1 MGNFKSSEKKVGF
14 MRAFALGVVFFCV
27 LQIGNTAPA
36 FHFPLILEA
45 LCLICAAIMLWQTD
59 SGLLRKPLHK
69 TLRMVLLGLGSLAAL
84 QVLRSAWAF
93 LSLFETPVCRLMP
106 GAVQKLE
113 CILQMEAAANP
124 GIRQLTYSLAAAGL
138 FAATSLGSVLQ
149 ASTLRR
155 FLGGGLLI
163 STLMAGITLLRY
175 YGLVDWVLPQWFFI
189 NEFGPACLFIQNPSW
204 IWPWCTPWICYALWQ
219 VLSEDRQQNW
229 LRFYSLVCALL
240 LILFSISSSQR
251 GAVLQVLVAG
261 GAGLLALVFW
271 GSWKNHVSTRTYFIL
286 GTVGFLLAASAISAF
301 FFKPEF
307 INQLLSGIGIHT
319 RVGGGESSLSK
330 ERLEMWHIAWQGV
343 QDAFWLGHGQG
354 SWTREFGKI
363 AQAAGQPGLIF
374 DTAHNFFVQS
384 LFELG
389 ALHTLLIV
397 GFFVFVLFRIGKG
410 IFQKEGAGKKSW
422 YWAVCAAYAVILA
435 VQEVDFV
442 RSSHYQ
448 HAIFWGFLFGQSTAV
463 ASAAEEKAEH
473 TLELKTESWK
483 FRAFRLGTGLVLIS
497 AVGLTALSLFG
508 FSLAGY
514 QYEANARNGYNPK
527 VRWLGSFGTLNYVLP
542 RADEKNPVARFRV
555 LKSFATEYAVLS
567 AQGWKQVPI
576 ANPEAGASFIDI
588 PVSSGFQLP
597 SVIKFNNAQNDYGR
611 HISVLVA
618 WPPEIIEG
626 QP

>member
-1 MGNFKSSEKKVGF
+1 

-36 FHFPLILEA
+36 FHFPLVLEA
-45 LCLICAAIMLWQTD
+45 LCLVCAAILLWQTD
-59 SGLLRKPLHK
+59 SGFFRKPLHK
-69 TLRMVLLGLGSLAAL
+69 TLRMFLLGIGSLAAL

-93 LSLFETPVCRLMP
+93 SNLLETPVCRLMP

-138 FAATSLGSVLQ
+138 FAATGLSSELK

-155 FLGGGLLI
+155 FLCGGLLI
-163 STLMAGITLLRY
+163 SALMAGITLLRY
-175 YGLVDWVLPQWFFI
+175 YGLVDWALPQWFFI

-204 IWPWCTPWICYALWQ
+204 IWPWCTPWIAYALWLAASAHGAQ
-219 VLSEDRQQNW
+219 LQR
-229 LRFYSLVCALL
+229 
-240 LILFSISSSQR
+240 ILFLACAVLLMLYSISSGQR
-251 GAVLQVLVAG
+251 GAVLQLLVAG
-261 GAGLLALVFW
+261 AAGAVGYLLFGTWRKRVSKATFTFVLSLGVIAAGSLVWAYFFAPEVIHQTLLGLGL
-271 GSWKNHVSTRTYFIL
+271 R
-286 GTVGFLLAASAISAF
+286 
-301 FFKPEF
+301 
-307 INQLLSGIGIHT
+307 T
-319 RVGGGESSLSK
+319 RVGGGGSSLSH
-330 ERLEMWHIAWQGV
+330 ERLQMWHMAWQGI
-343 QDAFWLGHGQG
+343 QDTFWLGHGQG

-397 GFFVFVLFRIGKG
+397 SFFVFVLFRIGQG

-442 RSSHYQ
+442 RSSYYQ
-448 HAIFWGFLFGQSTAV
+448 HAIFWGFLFGQSNAV
-463 ASAAEEKAEH
+463 ASAAEEKADH
-473 TLELKTESWK
+473 TLELKIESLK
-483 FRAFRLGTGLVLIS
+483 FRVFRLGTVLVLLS
-497 AVGLTALSLFG
+497 AIGLTALSLLG

-555 LKSFATEYAVLS
+555 LKSFATEYSVLS
-567 AQGWKQVPI
+567 THGWKQVPI
-576 ANPEAGASFIDI
+576 ANPDAGASFIDI

-597 SVIKFNNAQNDYGR
+597 KVVKFNNAQNDYGR